1 MNETSE
7 QMTRVSVVMC
17 TYNGRRFLREQMD
30 SILAQ
35 DLKPYEII
43 VQDDLSTDD
52 TWDLLETYQRD
63 YPGLVKI
70 HRNAERLG
78 FNRNFHT
85 AMLRATGDYIA
96 ISDQDDIWF
105 PQKLRRQVEAI
116 GTADCCVS
124 EYYTD
129 PTYERPLHHRVT
141 PKLTFEHI
149 LFYDPTPGHVMLLR
163 TSFVKN
169 IPEWN
174 YRIYYDW
181 WLAVHALMGRGIAL
195 AREPLNWH
203 RHYVGS
209 ATTQVFRKGFFEP
222 VEHPTWQ
229 PYVVGLLNRYRLQ
242 RNVQWKAFYS
252 YLASHIDCNAHPL
265 AATIARLQTRR
276 CPFAL
281 LRLCMICARHY
292 KLVYPR
298 NPEGWKGRL
307 HGFFYPM
314 ISAYGNALF
323 KL

>member
-7 QMTRVSVVMC
+7 QTTRVSVVMC
-17 TYNGRRFLREQMD
+17 TYNGRLFLREQMD

-195 AREPLNWH
+195 AREPSI
-203 RHYVGS
+203 GI
-209 ATTQVFRKGFFEP
+209 ATT
-222 VEHPTWQ
+222 WA
-229 PYVVGLLNRYRLQ
+229 L
-242 RNVQWKAFYS
+242 
-252 YLASHIDCNAHPL
+252 PL
-265 AATIARLQTRR
+265 RR
-276 CPFAL
+276 CFAKASSSPL
-281 LRLCMICARHY
+281 ST
-292 KLVYPR
+292 PR
-298 NPEGWKGRL
+298 GNLTSSGCSTATAFNATRSGKPSI
-307 HGFFYPM
+307 P
-314 ISAYGNALF
+314 ISLPA
-323 KL
+323 